1 MITKNKGSDRLRAK
15 TAKLAG
21 PDSTPAPAPASQA
34 PAQNNDRL
42 KTMPGALGAF
52 RIERKELETKISE
65 LRAQLEAALNQH
77 KGAFDAP
84 LDELHIVP
92 SRRRKLN
99 VEQYA
104 ELKNNLAT
112 NKLVDRIVVRP
123 RPEGGYEVISGS
135 NRTTIYREL
144 GRSTIP
150 AILEE
155 YASDAEAEIDALY
168 ANMFQND
175 LPDYAKYKNLK
186 TILSVRGLMTHMD
199 LANNTGMTRSH
210 VSQLMIFNEMPAE
223 VTDFLDEYPWAMGA
237 NIARD
242 FDKLLQRDKEKLPRV
257 IEALKKVAS
266 DELTQTAA
274 FRWAS
279 EDETKQAKAKVKP
292 VQIKAGYVN
301 YCAVR
306 HTAKSVRLDFQSDEE
321 AKEMTAKL
329 MEWLKQR
336 AEAVKAAAAEKQ

>member
-1 MITKNKGSDRLRAK
+1 MNTKNKGSDRLRAK

-21 PDSTPAPAPASQA
+21 PGSAPAPASQA
-34 PAQNNDRL
+34 PAQNTDRI

-65 LRAQLEAALNQH
+65 LEARLDAALNEH

-84 LDELHIVP
+84 LDQLHIVP

-99 VEQYA
+99 AEQYA
-104 ELKNNLAT
+104 ELKNNLAS

-123 RPEGGYEVISGS
+123 RIEGGYEVISGS

-175 LPDYAKYKNLK
+175 LPDYAKYKNLQ
-186 TILSVRGLMTHMD
+186 TILRVRGLMTHLD
-199 LANNTGMTRSH
+199 LANNTGMSRSH
-210 VSQLMIFNEMPAE
+210 VSQLMIFNEMPSE
-223 VTDFLDEYPWAMGA
+223 VTDFLDEFPWVMGA

-242 FDKLLQRDKEKLPRV
+242 FDKLLQRNKEKLPRV

-274 FRWAS
+274 LRWAS
-279 EDETKQAKAKVKP
+279 EDETKQAKTKAKP
-292 VQIKAGYVN
+292 VQIKAGYVK
-301 YCAVR
+301 YCAVQ
-306 HTAKSVRLDFQSDEE
+306 HNAKSVRLDFQSDEE
-321 AKEMTAKL
+321 AKEMAARVT
-329 MEWLKQR
+329 EWLKER
-336 AEAVKAAAAEKQ
+336 AEEVKAAAAGEKD